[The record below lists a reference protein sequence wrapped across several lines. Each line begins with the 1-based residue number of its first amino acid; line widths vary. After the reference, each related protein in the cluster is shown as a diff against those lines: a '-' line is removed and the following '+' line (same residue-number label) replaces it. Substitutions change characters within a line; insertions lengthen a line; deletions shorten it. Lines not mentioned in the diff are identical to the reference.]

1 MEAYIDNASIE
12 AQKDAFHLKFTRLY
26 TYDEMRK
33 VASFH
38 SEQTFGA
45 FVYVFDL
52 TDNNIYCCVATKRN
66 GSDFMAINSCD
77 ELKYTSETYGVK
89 WVAYKVSVIDDYL
102 GNTGYQVLCDRSK
115 TLKEDKYSDVDCEES
130 DEEDFDEDEEWD
142 DSDEHEDVDEEDGE
156 EDPDDYIDDCLYD
169 EPFSGSI
176 RKEVY
181 EYVTYIE
188 QNLDKIENTMNTIRN
203 ALGHIKFRY

>member
-1 MEAYIDNASIE
+1 MKDRIDNASIE
-12 AQKDAFHLKFTRLY
+12 TQKEAFYLKFTRLY
-26 TYDEMRK
+26 TYDEMRE

-38 SEQTFGA
+38 FERTFGA

-66 GSDFMAINSCD
+66 GSDFVAINSCD
-77 ELKYTSETYGVK
+77 ELKYTCETYGVK
-89 WVAYKVSVIDDYL
+89 WVAYRVSVIDDYL
-102 GNTGYQVLCDRSK
+102 GNAGYQVLCYRSK

-142 DSDEHEDVDEEDGE
+142 DSDECEDVDEE
-156 EDPDDYIDDCLYD
+156 EDPDDYVDDCLYD

-188 QNLDKIENTMNTIRN
+188 QNLDKIENTMETIRN
-203 ALGHIKFRY
+203 ALGHIKFI

>member
-1 MEAYIDNASIE
+1 MKDRIDNASIE
-12 AQKDAFHLKFTRLY
+12 TQREAFHLKFTRLY
-26 TYDEMRK
+26 TYDEMRE

-38 SEQTFGA
+38 SERTFGA

-52 TDNNIYCCVATKRN
+52 ADNNIYCCVATKRN
-66 GSDFMAINSCD
+66 GFDFVAINSCD

-89 WVAYKVSVIDDYL
+89 WVSYKVSVIDDYL
-102 GNTGYQVLCDRSK
+102 GNAGYQVLCDRIK

-142 DSDEHEDVDEEDGE
+142 DSDEYEDVDEED
-156 EDPDDYIDDCLYD
+156 DPDDYIDDHLYD

-188 QNLDKIENTMNTIRN
+188 QNLDKIENAMETIRN
-203 ALGHIKFRY
+203 ALEHIKFRY

>member
-12 AQKDAFHLKFTRLY
+12 AQKDAFYFKFTRLY

-38 SEQTFGA
+38 SERTFGA

-52 TDNNIYCCVATKRN
+52 ADNNIYCCVATKRN
-66 GSDFMAINSCD
+66 GFDFVAINSCD

-89 WVAYKVSVIDDYL
+89 WVSYKVSVIDDYL
-102 GNTGYQVLCDRSK
+102 GNAGYQVLCDRIK

-130 DEEDFDEDEEWD
+130 DEED
-142 DSDEHEDVDEEDGE
+142 
-156 EDPDDYIDDCLYD
+156 DPDDYIDDCLYD
-169 EPFSGSI
+169 EPFSSSI

-188 QNLDKIENTMNTIRN
+188 QNLDKIESAMNTIRN